1 MKDRSGYLSIIQGLT
16 ANSVCVQSLSASGN
30 EGNSFGQA
38 HAGSNV
44 GGEDERFWLFCR
56 FNASSH
62 PLSTHA
68 DEFIFI
74 IILYFISLVH
84 NRISR
89 PVYPA
94 ISRVISHR
102 VNPLHRQVNPSN
114 QPSSSPSAIP
124 TLTSYCVVGPN
135 NCTAGYY

>member
-1 MKDRSGYLSIIQGLT
+1 LWREKKKEHLCGGRRRKNKNGAERGATSMKDRSGYLSIIQGLT

-74 IILYFISLVH
+74 II
-84 NRISR
+84 
-89 PVYPA
+89 
-94 ISRVISHR
+94 
-102 VNPLHRQVNPSN
+102 
-114 QPSSSPSAIP
+114 
-124 TLTSYCVVGPN
+124 
-135 NCTAGYY
+135 